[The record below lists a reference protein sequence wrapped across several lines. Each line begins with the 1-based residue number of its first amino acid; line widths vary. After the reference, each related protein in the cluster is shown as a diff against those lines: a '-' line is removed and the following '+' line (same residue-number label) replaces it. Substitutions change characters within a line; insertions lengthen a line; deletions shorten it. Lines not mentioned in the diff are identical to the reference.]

1 MTSPALTPIFL
12 TMREAV
18 EASGLSED
26 TLRYYEKLGLVM
38 PERDRSSNHRRYSE
52 QQMRWL
58 KFLIHLRST
67 GMPLEKI
74 QRYVQLALQGEESA
88 PQRKA
93 ILEEHHQQIQEQ
105 IQKLQQSSAAI
116 ELKLQHYDDIE
127 RALRKGD
134 VQEVVGREL
143 D

>member
-1 MTSPALTPIFL
+1 MTSSSLNPVLL

-38 PERDRSSNHRRYSE
+38 PERIPSSNHRRYSE
-52 QQMRWL
+52 QQIRWL
-58 KFLIHLRST
+58 KFLMHLRST

-74 QRYVQLALQGEESA
+74 QRYVQLVLQGEESA

-93 ILEEHHQQIQEQ
+93 ILEEHQEQ
-105 IQKLQQSSAAI
+105 VQSQMEKLQDALRAI
-116 ELKLQHYDDIE
+116 NLKLHHYEEIE
-127 RALRKGD
+127 KALSAGML
-134 VQEVVGREL
+134 QEARRSTL